1 MPVSVRSQ
9 RRLRWMKTR
18 VALAFAALACLASL
32 ALPQRALAA
41 GNEYAVGS
49 KEAYEQAVAE
59 IKANVEEGSEV
70 TFVLTDDLGLTSAS
84 YQRAPVEFGIEG
96 YKVTY
101 TSDGNGPW
109 ALGASSY
116 YLQCAVGD
124 VTFDDVWL
132 AVGQHA
138 DRDQG
143 TVSSFYA
150 QGHTVELT
158 ENFDQSI
165 ANLYGGSK
173 GEAVESTH
181 LIINGDIIG
190 ETANSSE
197 QNWRVYGGGCY
208 SGSGNSSSDGRV
220 NGDVTIDLGP
230 HSRAPWVYGGGEN
243 AQVDGSVTI
252 NLRGDATDP
261 DHHIGNITGG
271 GSVTKNGPD
280 NASYPGRYAGVVLG
294 NITLNLE
301 SGRTAGVASGGS
313 YVSSGG
319 DQGKSPAEIQE
330 LNDRNAR
337 YNYYFL
343 GTVAGSVNVIMGRE
357 GDDAGTLVLE
367 TTVNNSG
374 GSTYSVIQGDVN
386 LVVNDGAQMQDLQG
400 MGRNDI
406 VEGAVNVTVNGG
418 VIEGTVWGLGEAWYS
433 SAGAHEVGRYDD
445 ENTQGIYSKDA
456 VTVTLNGG
464 EVGSIA
470 WFEQYLNDR
479 RGTKYGTPQI
489 YGNVVLNVNGGEVGQ
504 VYAGNPADADPTGW
518 KSGHKNLAYVR
529 GDRGIELHVRG
540 GEITGLPSIY
550 AHELNTVYRGQRIY
564 FENDEPVYLYQIVG
578 ANAGN
583 NEDFADATGES
594 AAHIIV
600 NNTAPATLMYY
611 QNSSGTTYPV
621 FGPVN
626 DAEETCGSIDVQSG
640 TLAMA
645 GEATILGDLTV
656 REGGTLAM
664 PSVTATDGFETALNV
679 RGEALLANTAAGG
692 SLKTTG
698 AARYDWSSGSWRI
711 YPSTSEVAPEVG
723 EVFVRSQNT
732 NEPAAV
738 ESDAE
743 LLDLV
748 SEPGVAAGLYVEYT
762 QKAEALSGA
771 DGTTYARAWRIA
783 QGEAPEPDPVLEIT
797 LTPQDMVAYTGG
809 DSLGGDSFP
818 ATRYEVTATLDGA
831 ATDMDLSDVA
841 FTVDGTECTLPDET
855 ESGDVVVLPWV
866 PDTFTLADAS
876 EMDATGAV
884 AEGDVATDD
893 VVAGDYAVAVDV
905 DAISAEAD
913 GYEVTVEAGAGELTV
928 RDVSQPEDVA
938 AGSADVAQPVVG
950 TAAQVDTADGIGM
963 AVIAEGTEFFTNGQ
977 EELGLLGDDD
987 SDSPQ
992 VALLFDELLPG
1003 DSDEDTAQLLRDRA
1017 GELGHDLTAENS
1029 EFRYLDLVNEN
1040 DGNAWVSTQDGAAIE
1055 IWWPVPQGVNP
1066 DEVEFSVLHFQ
1077 NLHREYRDNLEEQV
1091 AACEIEVIDARV
1103 EGGNV
1108 VFTLTGDQDEGCF
1121 SPFALTWTQVDDGDE
1136 PGGEQEPGDGEEPG
1150 GEQPGGDE
1158 APDGEQPGGQDEPT
1172 APATGGTLAA
1182 TGDSTMVV
1190 IGAVLAAG
1198 AVAVVVGVALRR
1210 RSAQR

>member
-1 MPVSVRSQ
+1 
-9 RRLRWMKTR
+9 MKAR
-18 VALAFAALACLASL
+18 VVLAFTALACLASL

-41 GNEYAVGS
+41 GNEYTVGS
-49 KEAYEQAVAE
+49 KEAYEQAVAD

-70 TFVLTDDLGLTSAS
+70 TFVLTADLGLTSAN

-96 YKVTY
+96 YDVTY

-109 ALGASSY
+109 ALGAKSY

-138 DRDQG
+138 QRDQG

-150 QGHTVELT
+150 QGHTVEFA
-158 ENFDQSI
+158 ENFDQPI
-165 ANLYGGSK
+165 AQLYGGSK
-173 GEAVESTH
+173 GGAVESTH
-181 LIINGDIIG
+181 LIINGDVIG
-190 ETANSSE
+190 GVGSSTA
-197 QNWRVYGGGCY
+197 QNWHVYGGGCY
-208 SGSGNSSSDGRV
+208 SGSGTSSTDGLVR
-220 NGDVTIDLGP
+220 GDVTIDLGP
-230 HSRAPWVYGGGEN
+230 NSRAPWVYGGGKD
-243 AQVDGSVTI
+243 AQVGGNVTV
-252 NLRGDATDP
+252 NLRGDASDA

-271 GSVTKNGPD
+271 GSVTDDGP
-280 NASYPGRYAGVVLG
+280 ASSSYPGRYAGVVLG
-294 NITLNLE
+294 DITLNLE

-319 DQGKSPAEIQE
+319 DQGQAPEDIQA
-330 LNDRNAR
+330 LNDRYAR

-343 GTVAGSVNVIMGRE
+343 GTVAGNVNVIMGRE

-374 GSTYSVIQGDVN
+374 GSTYSVIQGDVS
-386 LVVNDGAQMQDLQG
+386 LVVNDGAQMEDLQG

-406 VEGAVNVTVNGG
+406 VEGTVAITVNGG
-418 VIEGTVWGLGEAWYS
+418 VVEGTVWGLGEAWYS
-433 SAGAHEVGRYDD
+433 SDGAHEVGRGDD
-445 ENTQGIYSKDA
+445 ENTAGIYLKDA
-456 VTVTLNGG
+456 VTVTVNGG

-470 WFEQYLNDR
+470 WFEQYLYDG
-479 RGTKYGTPQI
+479 RGVKYGTPQI
-489 YGNVVLNVNGGEVGQ
+489 YGNVTLNVNGGTVGR

-518 KSGHKNLAYVR
+518 ESGHVKLAYVR

-540 GEITGLPSIY
+540 GEITGLPSVY

-564 FENDEPVYLYQIVG
+564 FENDAPVRLYQIVG
-578 ANAGN
+578 ANARN
-583 NEDFADATGES
+583 NEDFADAASES
-594 AAHIIV
+594 AAHIV
-600 NNTAPATLMYY
+600 VKNTAPATLMYY
-611 QNSSGTTYPV
+611 ENSRGTAYPV

-626 DAEETCGSIDVQSG
+626 DADETCGSIDVQSG

-656 REGGTLAM
+656 HEGGTLAM
-664 PSVTATDGFETALNV
+664 PSVTATEGFETALNV
-679 RGEALLANTAAGG
+679 RGEALLADTAAGG
-692 SLKTTG
+692 SLKTTD

-723 EVFVRSQNT
+723 EVFVRSQKT
-732 NEPAAV
+732 NEPADA

-743 LLDLV
+743 LLGLV

-762 QKAEALSGA
+762 QESEALSGA
-771 DGTTYARAWRIA
+771 DGTTYAHAWRIA
-783 QGEAPEPDPVLEIT
+783 KGEVPEPDPVLEIT
-797 LTPQDMVAYTGG
+797 LTSQDMVAYTGG

-841 FTVDGTECTLPDET
+841 FTVNGDERTLPDGT
-855 ESGDVVVLPWV
+855 QSGDVVVLPWV

-876 EMDATGAV
+876 EMDTTGAV
-884 AEGDVATDD
+884 AEGDAATDD

-913 GYEVTVEAGAGELTV
+913 GYEVTVEADAGELTV
-928 RDVSQPEDVA
+928 RDVSKPEDVA

-950 TAAQVDTADGIGM
+950 DAEQVDTADGIGM

-1017 GELGHDLTAENS
+1017 GELGHELTAENS

-1040 DGNAWVSTQDGAAIE
+1040 DGNAWVSTQDGATIE
-1055 IWWPVPQGVNP
+1055 IHWPVPAGVDP
-1066 DEVEFSVLHFQ
+1066 EAVEFSVLHFQ
-1077 NLHREYRDNLEEQV
+1077 NLHREYRDNLGEQV
-1091 AACEIEVIDARV
+1091 AACPVEVIDARV

-1121 SPFALTWTQVDDGDE
+1121 SPFALTWTQVDDGEE

-1150 GEQPGGDE
+1150 GEQPGGGQQ
-1158 APDGEQPGGQDEPT
+1158 PDGTQPGQQAGK
-1172 APATGGTLAA
+1172 PAGSGADAGTLAA
-1182 TGDSTMVV
+1182 TGDSTPVV

-1198 AVAVVVGVALRR
+1198 AAAVAVGVALGR

>member
-1 MPVSVRSQ
+1 
-9 RRLRWMKTR
+9 MKAR
-18 VALAFAALACLASL
+18 VALAFVALACLASL
-32 ALPQRALAA
+32 ALPLEAHAA
-41 GNEYAVGS
+41 GTEYTVGS
-49 KEAYEQAVAE
+49 KEDYEQAVSD
-59 IKANVEEGSEV
+59 IKANVAPGSEV
-70 TFVLTDDLGLTSAS
+70 TFVLTADLGLTSAS

-96 YKVTY
+96 YNVTY
-101 TSDGNGPW
+101 TSDDDGPW

-138 DRDQG
+138 QRDQG

-150 QGHTVELT
+150 QGHTVEFT

-173 GEAVESTH
+173 GEAVKSTH

-243 AQVDGSVTI
+243 AQVDGNVTI
-252 NLRGDATDP
+252 NLRGDASDQ

-271 GSVTKNGPD
+271 GSVTKNGPV
-280 NASYPGRYAGVVLG
+280 NASYPGRYAGVVVG

-319 DQGKSPAEIQE
+319 DQGKAPADIQE
-330 LNDRNAR
+330 LNDSYSAR
-337 YNYYFL
+337 YGYYFL
-343 GTVAGSVNVIMGRE
+343 GTVAGNVNVIMGRE
-357 GDDAGTLVLE
+357 GDTAGTLVLE

-374 GSTYSVIQGDVN
+374 GSTYSVIKGDVN
-386 LVVNDGAQMQDLQG
+386 LVVNDGAQMEDLQG

-406 VEGAVNVTVNGG
+406 VEGAVNVTMNGG
-418 VIEGTVWGLGEAWYS
+418 VVEGTVWGLGEAWYS
-433 SAGAHEVGRYDD
+433 NEGAHEVGRDDD
-445 ENTQGIYSKDA
+445 ENEQGIYSKDA

-470 WFEQYLNDR
+470 WFEQYLND
-479 RGTKYGTPQI
+479 GHGSKYGTPQI

-529 GDRGIELHVRG
+529 GERGIELHVRG
-540 GEITGLPSIY
+540 GEITGVPSVY

-564 FENDEPVYLYQIVG
+564 FENDAAVYLYQIVG

-583 NEDFADATGES
+583 NEAFSEATGES

-611 QNSSGTTYPV
+611 QNSRGTAYPV

-626 DAEETCGSIDVQSG
+626 DADEMCGSIDVQSG

-656 REGGTLAM
+656 HEDGALAM
-664 PSVTATDGFETALNV
+664 PSVTTTEGFKTALNV
-679 RGEALLANTAAGG
+679 RGEALLADVAAGG
-692 SLKTTG
+692 SLKTTD

-711 YPSTSEVAPEVG
+711 YPSTAEVKPEVG
-723 EVFVRSQNT
+723 EVFVRSQKT
-732 NEPAAV
+732 NEPAAP

-762 QKAEALSGA
+762 QKTEALSGA
-771 DGTTYARAWRIA
+771 DKTTYAHAWRIA
-783 QGEAPEPDPVLEIT
+783 QGDAPEPDPALEIT
-797 LTPQDMVAYTGG
+797 LAPQDMVAYTGG

-866 PDTFTLADAS
+866 PDTFMLADAS

-905 DAISAEAD
+905 DAISAETD

-1091 AACEIEVIDARV
+1091 AACPVEEIDARV

-1121 SPFALTWTQVDDGDE
+1121 SPFALTWTQVDDGEE
-1136 PGGEQEPGDGEEPG
+1136 PGGEQEPSDGEEPG
-1150 GEQPGGDE
+1150 GEQPGGGQQ
-1158 APDGEQPGGQDEPT
+1158 PDGTQPGQQAGK
-1172 APATGGTLAA
+1172 PAGSGAGAGTLAA
-1182 TGDSTMVV
+1182 TGDSTAVV